1 MVVPFRVGAER
12 RVYGKIARAAY
23 EARVAAR
30 MKRQAGSIVQDVCEP
45 PHAHPQAGHGTDEL
59 VNDVCDPPHAQTP
72 SLQSL
77 DDTVH
82 VETCEPPHDRP
93 LILQRMNPIVA
104 VPPSL
109 ILREMKEAPGLYCD
123 MTEDGVT
130 AMQAVQRFRWKDPY
144 LRSLAQTY
152 GKVIE
157 LLPQQ
162 RRDQVWATNVCH
174 LAACFFADLC
184 PKFYQAQ
191 LRSAEL
197 NLGYFSYVPRK
208 GKYGWYK
215 RAKWAGLLH

>member
-30 MKRQAGSIVQDVCEP
+30 MKRQAGLIVQDVYEP

-59 VNDVCDPPHAQTP
+59 VNDVCDPPHAHTR
-72 SLQSL
+72 
-77 DDTVH
+77 DMR
-82 VETCEPPHDRP
+82 EPPHDRP
-93 LILQRMNPIVA
+93 LTLQRMNPIVA

-109 ILREMKEAPGLYCD
+109 ILRAEMKEAPGLYCD
-123 MTEDGVT
+123 MIEDGVT
-130 AMQAVQRFRWKDPY
+130 AMQAVQRYKWKNPD

-152 GKVIE
+152 AKVIE

-162 RRDQVWATNVCH
+162 RRDQVWATIVCH

-184 PKFYQAQ
+184 PIFYQAQ

-208 GKYGWYK
+208 GKHGWHR